1 MTLIFIIFT
10 NHPRITAEVLN
21 LVVSHTF
28 SFKGTPILRRWSN
41 DQGVIHGP
49 WTNGLRS
56 NDLQLRSRQDEFGV
70 STAAGY
76 HVRRTARL
84 RVDWER
90 LRLSW
95 RGPNTSRSGEMGI
108 WSVATYSFTMPWYH
122 GLPVGGGQKLLN
134 IGAFPNVIYP
144 RHLTP
149 KFIYESNS
157 KPWFRKGCIWWISYC
172 SRWGL
177 LSPTPFDL
185 KLRLM
190 GDFMVPVN

>member
-144 RHLTP
+144 DIWLQNSYMNPIVNHGFGRDVFDEYHTAVDGASYLPPPLT
-149 KFIYESNS
+149 
-157 KPWFRKGCIWWISYC
+157 
-172 SRWGL
+172 
-177 LSPTPFDL
+177 
-185 KLRLM
+185 
-190 GDFMVPVN
+190 